1 MVEAQDLCDFLR
13 GKYGI
18 SLATTA
24 QIALDLSEAIK
35 ICPVCKAVFISAKD
49 DECSLNCY
57 NINNNIN
64 IDPLEEDDHGCK
76 TVCIG

>member
-35 ICPVCKAVFISAKD
+35 VCPVCKTVFISAKD

-57 NINNNIN
+57 NINNGIN
-64 IDPLEEDDHGCK
+64 QEEVDHGCE
-76 TVCIG
+76 TVRVS